1 VDVASRA
8 CRRCRCK
15 NGEKLWELVAGE
27 DGEAVVKKLHYAI
40 EDAQKEK

>member
-1 VDVASRA
+1 MPTLQVYR
-8 CRRCRCK
+8 